1 MDNLPIRPH
10 FKSYGRSQRTREKAI
25 AFNRMAQRVADHVH
39 RLILADES
47 KIQVY
52 SYFEIAQPLGL
63 DVADVRAAIGRGGFN
78 GITFGVNEAE
88 RQALAAL
95 LETSRNAAIGTTR
108 S

>member
-1 MDNLPIRPH
+1 
-10 FKSYGRSQRTREKAI
+10 
-25 AFNRMAQRVADHVH
+25 
-39 RLILADES
+39 
-47 KIQVY
+47 
-52 SYFEIAQPLGL
+52 
-63 DVADVRAAIGRGGFN
+63 VRAAIGRGGFN